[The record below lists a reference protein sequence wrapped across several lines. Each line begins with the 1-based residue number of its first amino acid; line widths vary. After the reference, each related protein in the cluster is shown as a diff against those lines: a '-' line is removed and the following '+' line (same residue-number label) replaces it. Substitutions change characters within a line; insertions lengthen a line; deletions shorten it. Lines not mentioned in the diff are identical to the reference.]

1 MNIVFYT
8 AKFSSAAPVEWA
20 LAELQVP
27 HERVVFDLAKGPQ
40 RTPEFLKLNP
50 NGKVPTLVVDGVPM
64 FEGLAI
70 NLWLAERFGVE
81 KRLWPRA
88 DAPERGVAMSFA
100 TWAYVTYGS
109 AVIRRMFATGQRQGD
124 AFRNQALVEHSEQEI
139 GQLQAIL
146 EQRLVDREYLIGE
159 GFSLADLIVA
169 SSVGW
174 AAQVGSPVAA
184 SSRVSAWLERCQA
197 RPSLRALYAG

>member
-27 HERVVFDLAKGPQ
+27 HERVQLDLSKGTQ

-70 NLWLAERFGVE
+70 NLWLADRFGVE
-81 KRLWPRA
+81 KRLWPRPE
-88 DAPERGVAMSFA
+88 APERGVAMSFA

-109 AVIRRMFATGQRQGD
+109 AFIRRAFATGQRQGD
-124 AFRNQALVEHSEQEI
+124 AFRNQALAEQSEQEI
-139 GQLQAIL
+139 GQLHAIL
-146 EQRLVDREYLIGE
+146 EQRLADRPYLIGE

-169 SSVGW
+169 SSVGY
-174 AAQVGSPVAA
+174 AVQVGNSLGANA
-184 SSRVSAWLERCQA
+184 RVSAWLERCQA
-197 RPSLRALYAG
+197 RPCLRALYAG